1 MYSNK
6 HNGGKIMG
14 KLLAVLQYT
23 HKQGY
28 LYYCKRSK
36 EGLIEIYEVE
46 MARGGRKKQSL
57 K

>member
-1 MYSNK
+1 
-6 HNGGKIMG
+6 MG